1 MILNCAIIDDDPSA
15 VEVLKGYVEKTPT
28 LNLIGA
34 FTNTIEAVQ
43 SICHNHLDILFLAIQ
58 LPELSGLEFAK
69 IVPKNVKIIFTTA
82 YKEYAIEG
90 YKVHA
95 FDYLLKPITYE
106 AFKEAIYREF
116 QTYTQDEGH
125 DPIMRDNFML
135 VKSDYKFVRIPLDEL
150 LFMEAVKDYVKFV
163 MTEKRVVLSLSN
175 LKKLEERL
183 PRDKFRRIHRSF
195 IANMTKFDT
204 IERMRLIY
212 GSYAIPISESYKEEI
227 GKYVEEHM
235 I

>member
-15 VEVLKGYVEKTPT
+15 VETLKGYIEKTPT
-28 LNLIGA
+28 LHLIGA

-43 SICHNHLDILFLAIQ
+43 SICHDHLDLLFLAIQ

-82 YKEYAIEG
+82 HKEYAIEA
-90 YKVHA
+90 YKVNA
-95 FDYLLKPITYE
+95 FDYLLKPVSYE
-106 AFKEAIYREF
+106 DFMEAIEREF
-116 QTYTQDEGH
+116 QNYSQEEGH
-125 DPIMRDNFML
+125 DPIKRDNFML

-163 MTEKRVVLSLSN
+163 MTGKRVVLSLSN

-183 PRDKFRRIHRSF
+183 PSEKFRRIHRSF

-212 GSYAIPISESYKEEI
+212 GDYAVPISESYKEEI